1 MSLRTPCAWA
11 ERPREGCGLGTGR
24 HPLKRKQ
31 WWFRCRVG
39 ERLSCKPQLFLQT
52 RFTSY
57 IKAEFWHFFP
67 KAVKREET
75 ISKKSNRLTQQVFNL
90 MATLTRASAES
101 SKIKASSKE
110 QNLQRSSPKLSPLR
124 VNFRHQVL
132 AEGRLCTFTLFCAVW
147 PGVWGARLYFW
158 ELSHALASRLQPA
171 LLSKSPQVTQQ
182 APNTSRHFRT
192 NTSTLQKVS
201 FQIKLHK
208 YLSTTTLF
216 SWISRENNIRIMIW
230 RF

>member
-11 ERPREGCGLGTGR
+11 ECPREGCGLGTGR
-24 HPLKRKQ
+24 HPLERKQ

-67 KAVKREET
+67 KAVKREEM
-75 ISKKSNRLTQQVFNL
+75 ISKKLNRLTQQVFNL
-90 MATLTRASAES
+90 MATFTRAPADS
-101 SKIKASSKE
+101 SKIKTSSKE
-110 QNLQRSSPKLSPLR
+110 QNLLRSSPKLNSMR

-147 PGVWGARLYFW
+147 PGDDAFNTRKCEAPY
-158 ELSHALASRLQPA
+158 STSKNSIMHLQVVFSLHCSVRA
-171 LLSKSPQVTQQ
+171 HKLGENL
-182 APNTSRHFRT
+182 
-192 NTSTLQKVS
+192 
-201 FQIKLHK
+201 KLH
-208 YLSTTTLF
+208 
-216 SWISRENNIRIMIW
+216 SRPQIPHVTSEQTHPCYR
-230 RF
+230 R